1 MKTSQIFKMLL
12 LVLVSISSI
21 AQNKNSSSLL
31 FTKIDSYLESG
42 TKNGFAGAITVIKN
56 GKVVINKGYGFANR
70 DTQLQNNPNTIFDI
84 GSNTK
89 QFTAAAILKLTE
101 TGKLTVNDPLS
112 QFFPSLPKDKQSI
125 TIHHLLSHTSGFTE
139 TIGNDFDETTRQQF
153 FETLF
158 ASELIFEPGESYEY
172 SNVGYS
178 ILGRIIE
185 LASGLDYEEFLN
197 QNLFSPAGMYQTGYL
212 LPEWDTAQISRSYNR
227 GVLESESP
235 ILKYQK
241 SGKISW
247 HLKANGGINS
257 TQNDMILWYKALKS
271 NKIIS
276 RESLIK
282 LTTAYV
288 EYPGGTLSYGYGWTV
303 KLLDN
308 NIKRIAHNGSNGAY
322 AHTLIWFPEQD
333 SFISYATNANSEKVE
348 YTAYTVAKML
358 LDQTFVPKP
367 IDNNVYAFAVSFIK
381 TNNINKSEKL
391 IKLLKENYPKNFT
404 SSKLLNSIGNI
415 LLLINEHHDWSVE
428 LFKRNIELY
437 PNDGNLWDS
446 LGDGYLSINQK
457 NEAIKSYQKAIE
469 LGYKDSQ
476 KKLYDLAKN

>member
-1 MKTSQIFKMLL
+1 M
-12 LVLVSISSI
+12 
-21 AQNKNSSSLL
+21 
-31 FTKIDSYLESG
+31 
-42 TKNGFAGAITVIKN
+42 
-56 GKVVINKGYGFANR
+56 
-70 DTQLQNNPNTIFDI
+70 
-84 GSNTK
+84 
-89 QFTAAAILKLTE
+89 QF
-101 TGKLTVNDPLS
+101 
-112 QFFPSLPKDKQSI
+112 
-125 TIHHLLSHTSGFTE
+125 
-139 TIGNDFDETTRQQF
+139 
-153 FETLF
+153 
-158 ASELIFEPGESYEY
+158 
-172 SNVGYS
+172 
-178 ILGRIIE
+178 
-185 LASGLDYEEFLN
+185 
-197 QNLFSPAGMYQTGYL
+197 
-212 LPEWDTAQISRSYNR
+212 
-227 GVLESESP
+227 
-235 ILKYQK
+235 
-241 SGKISW
+241 
-247 HLKANGGINS
+247 S
-257 TQNDMILWYKALKS
+257 T
-271 NKIIS
+271 
-276 RESLIK
+276 
-282 LTTAYV
+282 
-288 EYPGGTLSYGYGWTV
+288 

-333 SFISYATNANSEKVE
+333 SFISYATNANSEQVE

-446 LGDGYLSINQK
+446 LGHGDLYINQK